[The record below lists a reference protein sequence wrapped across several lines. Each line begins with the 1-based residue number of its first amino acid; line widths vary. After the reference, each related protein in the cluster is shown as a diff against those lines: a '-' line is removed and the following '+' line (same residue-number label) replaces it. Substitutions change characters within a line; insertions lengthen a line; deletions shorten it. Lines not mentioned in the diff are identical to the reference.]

1 MNTNRETLICQDLVN
16 FIVIKTGFSN
26 PTTISSQTT
35 INYDIGL
42 DGDDADEF
50 MEAYFDHFMVEC
62 GNYDWSRYFG
72 EEGFNPISVLIEILK
87 RKPVPKPLSF
97 GMLKLA
103 AKMGKWDT
111 EILEQAYLN
120 NNYAYPPEQ

>member
-1 MNTNRETLICQDLVN
+1 
-16 FIVIKTGFSN
+16 
-26 PTTISSQTT
+26 
-35 INYDIGL
+35 
-42 DGDDADEF
+42 
-50 MEAYFDHFMVEC
+50 MVEC

-120 NNYAYPPEQ
+120 NNYVNHPDNKHDKTPV